1 MTDHGMLSLAIAGSA
16 LLSLCGWVYLLVE
29 RGGFWKGEQRLE
41 TLQIPDPAV
50 SVDPPEVVAIIP
62 ARDEA
67 ATIERA
73 VSSLLR
79 QDYAGRFTVVVVDDH
94 SVDGTAEAA
103 RQTGDCGRV
112 IVLSAMALPPGW
124 TGKLWAVEQG
134 VAWATR
140 ERPDLRYLLITD
152 ADIDHHPQSLG
163 RLVAVAGAHRLDLVS
178 LMVRLHCG
186 NAWER
191 VLIPAFVFFFQKLY
205 PFGWVND
212 RARRTAAAAGGCMLV
227 RASALAAAGGIAP
240 IRDRLIDDCALAERL
255 KGNGA
260 IWLGLTSGTRSVR
273 AYRRLGEI
281 WAMVARTAYTQLGH
295 SFAALTGT
303 VVGMIVLY
311 VVPPMAVAY
320 GLLVADVPALAA
332 GAAAWATMTWMLRPT
347 LTLYGLPAWRG
358 MLLPVAAALFT
369 MMTVDSARRHWL
381 GRGGAWKGRTYGASK
396 MRARG

>member
-1 MTDHGMLSLAIAGSA
+1 MTGTAVTGLA
-16 LLSLCGWVYLLVE
+16 LLSLCAWVYLLVG

-41 TLQIPDPAV
+41 ALRIADPTAAV
-50 SVDPPEVVAIIP
+50 DQPEVVAVIP

-73 VSSLLR
+73 VASLLR
-79 QDYAGRFTVVVVDDH
+79 QDYEGRFTVVVVDDH

-103 RQTGDCGRV
+103 RRAGGDDGRV
-112 IVLSAMALPPGW
+112 VVLAAMALPPGW

-163 RLVAVAGAHRLDLVS
+163 WLVATAEARQLDLVS
-178 LMVRLHCG
+178 LMVRLHCAS
-186 NAWER
+186 AWER
-191 VLIPAFVFFFQKLY
+191 LLIPAFVFFFQKLY
-205 PFGWVND
+205 PFAWVND
-212 RARRTAAAAGGCMLV
+212 AGRSAAAAAGGCMLV
-227 RASALAAAGGIAP
+227 RASALAAGGGIAS

-255 KGNGA
+255 KRNGA
-260 IWLGLTSGTRSVR
+260 IWLGLTSGTRSLR

-295 SFAALTGT
+295 SIAALAAT
-303 VVGMIVLY
+303 VVGMVVLY
-311 VVPPMAVAY
+311 VVPPVAVAY
-320 GLLVADVPALAA
+320 GVVFSHIPTLAA
-332 GAAAWATMTWMLRPT
+332 GALAWATMAWMLRPT
-347 LTLYGLPAWRG
+347 LALYGLPARRG
-358 MLLPVAAALFT
+358 VLLPVAAVLFT

-381 GRGGAWKGRTYGASK
+381 GRGAAWKGRTYRASEE
-396 MRARG
+396 MRVR